1 MTIFE
6 ILKFNR
12 EIIERLHKAGVRHS
26 DVCYIDLYSDYTKLV
41 SQGFKASYAVAEAAR
56 MHGVSIRKT
65 YDIISRFKTDCTFCT
80 G

>member
-12 EIIERLHKAGVRHS
+12 EILERLQKAGVRHS

-41 SQGFKASYAVAEAAR
+41 SRRSYPEFAPIVLRAIAR
-56 MHGVSIRKT
+56 RGREFGLRADH
-65 YDIISRFKTDCTFCT
+65 
-80 G
+80 

>member
-26 DVCYIDLYSDYTKLV
+26 DVRYIDLYSDYSTLV
-41 SQGFKASYAVAEAAR
+41 AQGAKASYAAAEAASR
-56 MHGVSIRKT
+56 HGVSIRKT
-65 YDIISRFKTDCTFCT
+65 YDVISRFKNDCTFCT